1 MFFFY
6 VEPGIQ
12 RKLIFPQISQINA
25 DFFSAQIS
33 EFSGNNFSS
42 RSHKLVLKSTN
53 LNVYF
58 AQCGI

>member
-25 DFFSAQIS
+25 DFFLRKSA
-33 EFSGNNFSS
+33 SS
-42 RSHKLVLKSTN
+42 AGITSPVDLTN
-53 LNVYF
+53 W
-58 AQCGI
+58 C